1 MRRFLVVVALA
12 TGACAPPDSVPT
24 TSPVPVVSSSTPVG
38 PITEPTTAT
47 TTSTT
52 TSTTTTLRPLR
63 GLRLEVVAEG
73 LGQLTFVTS
82 RPGDGKLLAVQRDGK
97 VLVID
102 NDGDRQEEF
111 FLDISDRV
119 SSGGIEQGLLA
130 MAFHPRFADN
140 GRVFVYYVDREANS
154 RLVEFTAADGRV
166 DPGSEKLLIAFDQFV
181 ERHYGGML
189 QFGPD
194 GYLWSSHGE
203 GGKASLHAQNTDSL
217 LGSILRIDVD
227 GGDPYAIPAD
237 NPFAS
242 GGGAGEVW
250 AKGLRNPWRFAID
263 SESRLVYIA
272 DVGHSEWEEVNVVS
286 IDQGGYNFGWLPME
300 GTRCFERRKCD
311 PEGKVLPV
319 LEYPHSEGCSVTG
332 GYVYRGAAIPELTGH
347 YFYSDW
353 CTGWL
358 RSLVFDGS
366 KVVETFEWTDDVG
379 PFGQANSFGVDPNGE
394 LLIATHEGRLLRI
407 VPER

>member
-1 MRRFLVVVALA
+1 MRWRVLLAVLA
-12 TGACAPPDSVPT
+12 TACAVPEAAPT
-24 TSPVPVVSSSTPVG
+24 TVSPTV
-38 PITEPTTAT
+38 AT
-47 TTSTT
+47 TTLSAPAAEVTIATTT

-63 GLRLEVVAEG
+63 GLALEVVAEG

-82 RPGDGKLLAVQRDGK
+82 RAGDRELVVGQRDGR
-97 VLVID
+97 VVDID
-102 NDGDRQEEF
+102 DAGQVEP
-111 FLDISDRV
+111 FLDLSDRV
-119 SSGGIEQGLLA
+119 SSGGIEQGLLS
-130 MAFHPRFADN
+130 MAFHPSDPGRMFA
-140 GRVFVYYVDREANS
+140 YYVDRQANS
-154 RLVEFTAADGRV
+154 RLVEFAATEGRI
-166 DPGSEKLLIAFDQFV
+166 DPNSEKLLIAFDQFV

-189 QFGPD
+189 LFGPD

-203 GGKASLHAQNTDSL
+203 GGKASLHAQNPDSL

-227 GGDPYAIPAD
+227 AADPYGIPPD
-237 NPFAS
+237 NPYAS

-263 SESRLVYIA
+263 PEARLVYVA

-286 IDQGGYNFGWLPME
+286 IEQGGYNFGWLPME
-300 GTRCFERRKCD
+300 GARCFEGRNCD

-319 LEYPHSEGCSVTG
+319 LEYSHAEGCSVTG
-332 GYVYRGAAIPELTGH
+332 GYVYRGTAIPELVGH

-366 KVVETFEWTDDVG
+366 KTAITFDWTVG
-379 PFGQANSFGVDPNGE
+379 PFGQPNSFGVDAQGE

-407 VPER
+407 VPIR